1 MTRLISEANER
12 PLGPFTRMQMKLHY
26 GVCIW
31 CVRYRDQIAMIRAL
45 IRNFPGTADDGEAM
59 LSEAARERIKETL
72 REAGEEEVRES

>member
-1 MTRLISEANER
+1 
-12 PLGPFTRMQMKLHY
+12 MQMKLHY